1 MNSKFV
7 SVFLSFA
14 TAIYNLFFFLCS
26 WTQHFRWP
34 LVKSIFF
41 SIERMRIW
49 NCLCAINNHNKPI
62 YLVNLPLV
70 CIFLRTPTIVENWPI
85 FFLLSLSCQ
94 YLNQNDSVRS
104 GWTPKSVYF
113 YKQYN
118 FPIIKLILPSIFM
131 GKMVCILKLDNFD
144 KIKLR

>member
-14 TAIYNLFFFLCS
+14 TAIYNLFLFLCS
-26 WTQHFRWP
+26 WRQHFRWP

-85 FFLLSLSCQ
+85 FFLLSLSHVSIWIKMIPLVQ
-94 YLNQNDSVRS
+94 GEPRNQ
-104 GWTPKSVYF
+104 
-113 YKQYN
+113 
-118 FPIIKLILPSIFM
+118 SIFTNNTTFQLLNWFFLPFSWV
-131 GKMVCILKLDNFD
+131 KWCAYWN
-144 KIKLR
+144 